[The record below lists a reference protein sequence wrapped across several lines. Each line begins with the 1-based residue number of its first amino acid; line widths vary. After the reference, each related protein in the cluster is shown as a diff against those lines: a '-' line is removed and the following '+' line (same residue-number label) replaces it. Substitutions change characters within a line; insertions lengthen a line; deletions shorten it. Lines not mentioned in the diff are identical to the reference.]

1 MHMDTKEAG
10 SMGGKKA
17 AENMSADERRERARK
32 AGSANKK
39 VKSDL
44 STQSTELSTGIEKAT

>member
-1 MHMDTKEAG
+1 MDTKEAG